1 MTASLFA
8 SVSRRL
14 QPVALAL
21 LVLALGQ
28 LATARHGAAPVTSV
42 RGTLAST
49 PQIAPD
55 RS

>member
-8 SVSRRL
+8 FASRRL

-28 LATARHGAAPVTSV
+28 LAAAGAHSAPTTSV
-42 RGTLAST
+42 RGVLASGL
-49 PQIAPD
+49 QIAPE